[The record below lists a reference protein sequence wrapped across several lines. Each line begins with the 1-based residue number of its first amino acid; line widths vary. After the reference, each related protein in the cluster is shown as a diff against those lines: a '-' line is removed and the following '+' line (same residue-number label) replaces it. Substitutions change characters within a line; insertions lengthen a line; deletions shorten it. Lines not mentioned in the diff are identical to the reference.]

1 MNEQAVQLITNL
13 DSGGRDPRFIV
24 ETLVNSPQYQMDR
37 TAAER
42 LVQSTLQKQVSST
55 IQSSGSAGA
64 GSTSLGRASASTS
77 QSSVSESS
85 SGLPL
90 PKTIAQSSQTE
101 TNLSLESEEDSALES
116 AAASFWD
123 FTNNATDDTI
133 FEGFFDQMVGYAR
146 AFKGG
151 RIEGSMG
158 TELLGALDGEGSF
171 NELAEAMNRV
181 DKLGLSAS
189 GARMNEQ
196 LSEEG
201 LGFWDKMAIM
211 GSNKAAGLE
220 IVARSLGQMFGSG
233 TEASTLGAM
242 AAVGTATGATYAAV
256 GASAGSLA
264 TPVGTAIGGG
274 GGFITGF
281 TKGAIGSLS
290 GMVDAQATILEIAK
304 EELYKR
310 GLPTTG
316 DNLKEIFNDD
326 QITERMRNKAIAR
339 GVTIAIFDALTVAG
353 AGKAVGLAAKTGRVT
368 SSVGKQAL
376 SMGLEGVGAS
386 TGEAVAQLV
395 SDGEIDA
402 FEAVLEGVAELPM
415 GSVTLATSTVPTYKV
430 NGQKVSQAD
439 IESMIR
445 SGEILDGVDIK
456 RDPELQARVDEAK
469 KAQKPSAD
477 EVRTF
482 LEKEA
487 RRSGVQLVGTAFESA
502 FRFSYST
509 VKEALESGDEEAAKR
524 IARQAINNSR
534 VKFGS
539 QVSEL
544 NISELST
551 SSRAEALAESRYS
564 KEGNEASELRA
575 RAGVIRSK
583 IDQATTPQERK
594 NLEQQAIRLENE
606 AKAKQ
611 SERAD
616 YYSKLVIANPVKAEE
631 LQRLDIEINQL
642 EGQLKDPN
650 LEEDLKAA
658 LKEDLVKKAKE
669 RVAIESSL
677 EKDIKLDP
685 VQRTTGMSEDA
696 TVEVDKLTQKEADLN
711 ARLNE
716 TRKQL
721 AEGTASPEDVAD
733 LEAEI
738 AAVNDE
744 KAILQDA
751 IKIYADA
758 RSEYEGNKSD
768 KNAQKVRD
776 AADTIAGVL
785 GIETAQEADTR
796 SASLDGIEGVREATA
811 AEYAT
816 AMAKAFE
823 VAKERDDKKFLQVT
837 QINEQEAQAILDGG
851 GKLFISEDGMAGAYV
866 KADGYMGGLFKS
878 PDSSQK
884 GVSGLMQKARARYGG
899 KYFDAYGTE
908 LEAIYIKNGYKP
920 VARIKFNP
928 EYAPDGWDAD
938 NSPLKDQPDLVFFT
952 KGEGKAGDGPMV
964 ETYEDGMAATEKVL
978 AESEGKKD
986 SSEEFSFDDIDQAH
1000 ADNPPKKS
1008 EVKAEVDQ
1016 KLPEGVVQTPRG
1028 KDGKSAWK
1036 EGDAGLTV
1044 EEAGVL
1050 NRFQKLAD
1058 FLGIK
1063 IALYPNPDAANAL
1076 DNGKHGATWGGL
1088 YTPGTRTIHIN
1099 PSQIR
1104 QNQSLEFSAG
1114 LKKTKSFKATVQE
1127 EVMHAVIGNAISK
1140 LYLTNP
1146 DAAKAFKENLKKI
1159 AGRNPELL
1167 ARLEAKEQSY
1177 KDSGKPEHEVFE
1189 EGVIEL
1195 LSAFAS
1201 DSTEMSIIDRIRVA
1215 INKMM
1220 LTMSGGK
1227 EFAISS
1233 NDSMQSIIAKFA
1245 LAQDQ
1250 GVAFGSNIK
1259 TDDTI
1264 STDMASAMVSPAKLK
1279 KNEDGSVTVNFQ
1291 KTIYKHYGFGEGKKD
1306 IGGFA
1311 KSKTFRD
1318 QWHFINWWK
1327 KATDMGVDQDLYGFT
1342 DVDGNKIDVDR
1353 IKSYGARKSNL
1364 LSPGGIKGTALEIN
1378 KMVAAAESQGLISSV
1393 VAKRVR
1399 AKTGPI
1405 LRQIQRAEERGMAQP
1420 SRFDKSPGFQ
1430 DKVDGFKNH
1439 VEGLIKREAKAQ
1451 GKEFKFGGDA
1461 ESRASSLITMVSHQ
1475 EKVLSPAVLKMVRDS
1490 FEELGLPVP
1499 SNRTTTYEGLRMAM
1513 NDLSGGDPAKSK
1525 ELFINIFQKLFT
1537 DDDLRVEFFGKENP
1551 LDFFK
1556 NFHSEGK
1563 KKVEEAVKNGVLTGS
1578 VMDNMAK
1585 LNIFGALLSAK
1596 NRSMPNMEAALSMLA
1611 DSEKNKKDSPIGINK
1626 NFVKRLAA
1634 GKVPG
1639 AKGPAVRSYA
1649 IAMRKLEA
1657 LIDGSLDSFNVPASL
1672 KLALKEEV
1680 AANGKFLNREGEVD
1694 WARLHTFLLSE
1705 HRYDGKDKRMT
1716 VRIEGQTKSEKI
1728 FGSKIGAWVLNV
1740 NQELFPQISDPKMGG
1755 LADVVTVD
1763 THVLNTAE
1771 LAQGTYFHAEGKTL
1785 RGVISLSN
1793 ALLNA
1798 GKIGLTR
1805 EQIDAFEKETSPAF
1819 ERALRI
1825 PPDLRN
1831 QNEKNILRQRSEM
1844 LMDFVGYAA
1853 RTINELE
1860 VEGNRDEDIDAIQ
1873 RALDKIQN
1881 PAITESNG
1889 SKRNAKSLVNEMTS
1903 RYNADGIEVSAS
1915 QVGQMIFADRQ
1926 VFLGAKNE
1934 MIYEENGE
1942 LKATDDYE
1950 TYAGAL
1956 SALPP
1961 ISRGDVDRTSQL
1973 VLLPAPAAKQ
1983 DATES
1988 SLFRKRKADTELKV
2002 LKDGERLTNRIVDE
2016 ALSTDATSR
2025 RIIGKNV
2032 EVKEGQKVGIR
2043 LNLNVM
2049 KNTGVPVQTLHDK
2062 TATGEALKYAGAVM
2076 VKNPNLNVNQNAR
2089 KKIVTFQENK
2099 FPMASVDGEFLTGN
2113 IDDMNF
2119 DGVKAFFNPFKHNV
2133 FVDAAGRPIKSAE
2146 EATIVGN
2153 TVYLRGDIEYY
2164 SYTDPILEQGRKET
2178 AEERAKRVKRGP
2190 KYTKALKRFKMMAE
2204 RNGVEFLNDVELE
2217 AAYDNMPIESKV
2229 ALNESEVA
2237 ARMEEAES
2245 RASNL
2250 LKIRKT
2256 AGRMARKYPGQRG
2269 DIINNPKN
2277 YFTPQSLKE
2286 VKGNLEEKT
2295 DAELISMMSGQGL
2308 ASLQSRN
2315 DDMGV
2320 LATSELI
2327 NRAVARGDGDAVPF
2341 LVEQAAAMGTTAGR
2355 LLRHLREL
2363 KSSSPAGIVSIIES
2377 AVAKRGNRLSDSQ
2390 KQRLERMASDLFRYQ
2405 AEHEALMKQAI
2416 AGEDV
2421 EVELEAAT
2429 RRVKMTERELDT
2441 FSNGV
2446 VERGWGEIGTMLIQG
2461 NLLTPM
2467 SQITNVGANMINA
2480 LGKVAV
2486 DAIALPVE
2494 RLINM
2499 FGIESPMKRN
2509 YSINAYMYGLR
2520 KFGQGFVEALDTIA
2534 TGQEADVTEWR
2545 VHRGFAP
2552 FRSLMSAMG
2561 KGDLPLGPDG
2571 TVSNMQRMKLA
2582 VQGTLGIPAETMFR
2596 FLTLGDTPFR
2606 RYVEG
2611 IELYQAGRAQGLEGD
2626 ALKNFIKHPT
2636 KKQREAAEREGR
2648 KLTFQERTNM
2658 SDMAEDAIG
2667 FLERMISKGM
2677 SWVPGMDSK
2686 AFAKFLVRSNMPY
2699 VRTPANM
2706 LIETL
2711 TYVSPYVAGPS
2722 ILKKLSHGDARGA
2735 AQDFG
2740 KIAVGTM
2747 VSQTAVALIREGLI
2761 SEALDWSDDEKRNI
2775 SYDQFPPSSINVTG
2789 VQRWV
2794 RGEDP
2799 SHQPDDVFV
2808 GYNKLGILG
2817 AVIGAT
2823 AKSVDKAELKQ
2834 REDEDMATHALQ
2846 DVFGLGA
2853 FSGITYMMDQSFMQG
2868 MSTLIDV
2875 ISASDAEDLGAGFE
2889 KWVKTTFSAV
2899 SATALPNTLSA
2910 LYRGDREYLPDTR
2923 VTKDMSRGE
2932 RILTQ
2937 MAYTIKDRTFGLG
2950 DLPVRVDWKGNPI
2963 KQTPRGTT
2971 GIAYQIFD
2979 ITKSRQGEA
2988 DAVSNEIYRLYE
3000 QTEDLTKACGTP
3012 GYASKRKINVPNI
3025 TSRYKK
3031 KLQQAGINYPWMQ
3044 DEEFQAEA
3052 FYLNTTQ
3059 LNKLMEA
3066 SGKERYQ
3073 ELEALINTEEYAR
3086 MGDEERVR
3094 AMNKIN
3100 DNYNG
3105 AIEYEGNRFRNH
3117 TLMLFQIMQEV
3128 YENERAE
3135 D

>member
-1 MNEQAVQLITNL
+1 
-13 DSGGRDPRFIV
+13 
-24 ETLVNSPQYQMDR
+24 MDR

-42 LVQSTLQKQVSST
+42 LVQATLQKQVSST

-64 GSTSLGRASASTS
+64 SSTSLGRGSASTS
-77 QSSVSESS
+77 QSSASDSS

-101 TNLSLESEEDSALES
+101 TNLSLKSEEDNALES

-171 NELAEAMNRV
+171 NELAEAINRV

-189 GARMNEQ
+189 GARMNDQ

-242 AAVGTATGATYAAV
+242 AAVGTATGAAYAAV
-256 GASAGSLA
+256 GAAAGTAA
-264 TPVGTAIGGG
+264 TPVGTAVGGG
-274 GGFITGF
+274 AGFLTGF

-304 EELYKR
+304 EELAKR

-368 SSVGKQAL
+368 SSAGKQAL

-415 GSVTLATSTVPTYKV
+415 GSLTLAASTVPTYKV

-509 VKEALESGDEEAAKR
+509 VKESLDSGDEEGAKR
-524 IARQAINNSR
+524 IVRQAINNSR

-544 NISELST
+544 NISDLST

-733 LEAEI
+733 IEAEI

-768 KNAQKVRD
+768 ENAQKVRD
-776 AADTIAGVL
+776 AADSIAGVL

-1167 ARLEAKEQSY
+1167 ARLEAQEQSY
-1177 KDSGKPEHEVFE
+1177 KNSGKPEHEVFE

-1220 LTMSGGK
+1220 LTMGGGK

-1233 NDSMQSIIAKFA
+1233 NDSMQSIIAKFS

-1250 GVAFGSNIK
+1250 GVTFGSNIK
-1259 TDDTI
+1259 ADDTI

-1327 KATDMGVDQDLYGFT
+1327 KVTDMGVDQDLYGFT
-1342 DVDGNKIDVDR
+1342 DVDGNRIDVDR
-1353 IKSYGARKSNL
+1353 IKTYGARKSGL

-1430 DKVDGFKNH
+1430 EKVDGFKSH
-1439 VEGLIKREAKAQ
+1439 VEGLIKREAEAQ
-1451 GKEFKFGGDA
+1451 GKEFKFGGNP
-1461 ESRASSLITMVSHQ
+1461 ESRASDILFSFLADKGSLTPAMIERIGESL
-1475 EKVLSPAVLKMVRDS
+1475 EKMGMKKPKGKA
-1490 FEELGLPVP
+1490 E
-1499 SNRTTTYEGLRMAM
+1499 TYEALRQFLTTHFAQDMRM
-1513 NDLSGGDPAKSK
+1513 DDGSRVNLETGEVMSLSESGMMFVHLLGSYIDGSPESQA
-1525 ELFINIFQKLFT
+1525 LL
-1537 DDDLRVEFFGKENP
+1537 VEKFGNENP
-1551 LDFFK
+1551 IDFFD
-1556 NFHSEGK
+1556 NYNTEGEA
-1563 KKVEEAVKNGVLTGS
+1563 KVKEAIESGVLTGS
-1578 VMDNMAK
+1578 LKDNMAK
-1585 LNIFGALLSAK
+1585 LNTFVALLSAK
-1596 NRSMPNMEAALSMLA
+1596 NTSKPNVEAALALLKA
-1611 DSEKNKKDSPIGINK
+1611 SEMEKANTPMGISTQLSKLVSKDKIPGASGIAKRSYVIAINK
-1626 NFVKRLAA
+1626 LN
-1634 GKVPG
+1634 
-1639 AKGPAVRSYA
+1639 
-1649 IAMRKLEA
+1649 E
-1657 LIDGSLDSFNVPASL
+1657 LINGNLDSRKGIPKAV
-1672 KLALKEEV
+1672 KTALQKEV
-1680 AANGKFLNREGEVD
+1680 NKNGPFVDEEGGVD
-1694 WARLHTFLLSE
+1694 WNRLLGFLVSE
-1705 HRYDGKDKRMT
+1705 YKGDRVKVK
-1716 VRIEGQTKSEKI
+1716 GQTMGQKI
-1728 FGSKIGAWVLNV
+1728 FGQKVGAWMLNM
-1740 NQELFPQISDPKMGG
+1740 NQKTFPGVASPEGVG
-1755 LADVVTVD
+1755 LADVITVD
-1763 THVLNTAE
+1763 THVLNTAALVDGSFFSAHGKYLYGAISLANALDIDIFEDGTKGKNE
-1771 LAQGTYFHAEGKTL
+1771 LATTFQWTDAAVIKHANS
-1785 RGVISLSN
+1785 IASLPGFDFGSMDSVQKKVVDR
-1793 ALLNA
+1793 AIEIAKDLDSKA
-1798 GKIGLTR
+1798 R
-1805 EQIDAFEKETSPAF
+1805 EKLKSLPPGDPQIDTI
-1819 ERALRI
+1819 ERALER
-1825 PPDLRN
+1825 
-1831 QNEKNILRQRSEM
+1831 M
-1844 LMDFVGYAA
+1844 
-1853 RTINELE
+1853 
-1860 VEGNRDEDIDAIQ
+1860 
-1873 RALDKIQN
+1873 QN
-1881 PAITESNG
+1881 PAVSES
-1889 SKRNAKSLVNEMTS
+1889 SVVKRQAADFVAKATQQLNEKYGLNLT
-1903 RYNADGIEVSAS
+1903 NS
-1915 QVGQMIFADRQ
+1915 QVGQLIFADRQ
-1926 VFLGAKNE
+1926 IFLGASDQTMFDE
-1934 MIYEENGE
+1934 S
-1942 LKATDDYE
+1942 
-1950 TYAGAL
+1950 GAL
-1956 SALPP
+1956 KPSDPYKTYGAGLKSLPP
-1961 ISRGDVDRTSQL
+1961 ITRGDVDRTSQL
-1973 VLLPAPAAKQ
+1973 VMFPTEAGKQ

-2002 LKDGERLTNRIVDE
+2002 LKSGERLTNRVVDE

-2164 SYTDPILEQGRKET
+2164 GYNDPILEQGRKET

-2204 RNGVEFLNDVELE
+2204 RNGIEFLNDVELE

-2237 ARMEEAES
+2237 ARMEEAQS

-2405 AEHEALMKQAI
+2405 AEHEALMKRAI

-2421 EVELEAAT
+2421 EIELEAAT

-2499 FGIESPMKRN
+2499 FGIDSPMKRN

-2667 FLERMISKGM
+2667 FMERMISKGM

-2823 AKSVDKAELKQ
+2823 AKSVDRAELRQ

-2963 KQTPRGTT
+2963 KQNPRGTT

-3105 AIEYEGNRFRNH
+3105 AIEYDGNRFRNH